1 MFTSSTQ
8 LQSRSFHVVE
18 RTKTSSKC
26 PKLKNARAKRA
37 EILFFYCQICK
48 FATFLVPSSPW
59 LLKLSNIVGSSIVR
73 SASSVSN
80 VSIVYCM

>member
-18 RTKTSSKC
+18 KTRTSSKC

-48 FATFLVPSSPW
+48 FVTFLVPSSSW
-59 LLKLSNIVGSSIVR
+59 LLKLSNIHR
-73 SASSVSN
+73 TKLLDSAN
-80 VSIVYCM
+80 GNETEIC